1 MVWYVIGILSAL
13 VIEEMAIQI
22 IRDNNGKDREID
34 NLNVVRMR
42 RDITTLVYYVN
53 RLDTD
58 GNIYIYAVLLSSF
71 SSKHI
76 NYNSYSLLHC

>member
-1 MVWYVIGILSAL
+1 VVWYVIGILSAL